1 MPVYRVDSEALK
13 GISVEFLD
21 AESIELT
28 ISETDWSRKRMA
40 VPCNRLLPSTL
51 LWAKELAPEVAPL
64 ALMQN
69 FPRIANVLAANW
81 KDPRAFYSYMRSL
94 LTDSRG
100 GRQGFP
106 SNIKQELVKLRMS
119 YDVGK
124 VEHSKVDH
132 SSEIE
137 RESSPNRASSSTDSA
152 S

>member
-1 MPVYRVDSEALK
+1 MPVYRIDTEALQ

-21 AESIELT
+21 AESIEVT
-28 ISETDWSRKRMA
+28 ISENDWSRKRIA
-40 VPCNRLLPSTL
+40 VPCNNLLPSTL
-51 LWAKELAPEVAPL
+51 HWAKELPAEIAPT

-69 FPRIANVLAANW
+69 FPRIANLLAANW
-81 KDPRAFYSYMRSL
+81 KDPRAFYDYMRGL

-124 VEHSKVDH
+124 AEHTSDT
-132 SSEIE
+132 E
-137 RESSPNRASSSTDSA
+137 RESSSNIALSSTNSA

>member
-124 VEHSKVDH
+124 AEH